1 MNRVV
6 ISMFSLAKELFA
18 LLTPAQRRGYLS
30 LQIMMVLMAFM
41 ELLGIAS
48 IGPFMALVADV
59 QLLETNSTLNKVY
72 LASGVSTHT
81 DFLFITGFVV
91 LLTLGFASILSIF
104 TTWRLSL
111 FAFSVGTEF
120 SDRLYRYYLQKEWL
134 FHASGSSAQL
144 TKQISTEAFRVTSS
158 IVLPFIEMNARIV
171 LALFISVSIFI
182 YNPIIAS
189 IGIILFVSG
198 YILIYKVIRNR
209 ITLYG
214 DNIST
219 TSTDRFRLMNEGFGG
234 IKDLLLYNRSSE
246 FVHQFEKS
254 GRVFARAQGVNIALG
269 SAPRYLM
276 ELLAFGSMISLVLVL
291 LVTRDGNL
299 SQVLPI
305 LGIYALAGFKLLP
318 ALQQI
323 YYSITTIRGNTAAF
337 DSIKEDLRTSL
348 LVDDEQGALAI
359 KNKKVIDLT
368 KAKNIRLNNVS
379 FIYPNKKNPALIDI
393 NIDIPINSTV
403 GFVGES
409 GSGKSTAIDLILGLI
424 FPNKGQ
430 LMLDDLVIDSENIKG
445 WQKNI
450 GFVPQSIFLSEGS
463 ITENVAFGV
472 CSKDTDLGKVKQAV
486 KLAHLEPL
494 VNSLPEGL
502 ETKVGERGVQLSGG
516 QRQRIGI
523 ARALYNQADILV
535 FDEATSALDGITEK
549 VIMDSIQEL
558 SGQKTILMIAHRL
571 KTVKNCD
578 VIYLMEQGRVV
589 EQGTYQQLIDNN
601 PIFKKMAK
609 FS

>member
-1 MNRVV
+1 M
-6 ISMFSLAKELFA
+6 ISLAKELFA
-18 LLTPAQRRGYLS
+18 LLTPDQRRSYLS
-30 LQIMMVLMAFM
+30 LQVMMMLMAFM
-41 ELLGIAS
+41 EMLGIAS
-48 IGPFMALVADV
+48 IGPFMALVADM
-59 QLLETNSTLNKVY
+59 QLLETNAVLNKLY

-120 SDRLYRYYLQKEWL
+120 SDRLYRYYLQKDWL

-144 TKQISTEAFRVTSS
+144 TKQISTEAYRVTNS
-158 IVLPFIEMNARIV
+158 IILPFIEMNARIV

-182 YNPIIAS
+182 YNPMIAS
-189 IGIILFVSG
+189 IGIILFTSG

-209 ITLYG
+209 IALYG
-214 DNIST
+214 ENIST

-246 FVHQFEKS
+246 FVHQFEQS
-254 GRVFARAQGVNIALG
+254 GKVFARAQGVNTAL
-269 SAPRYLM
+269 SYAPRYLM
-276 ELLAFGSMISLVLVL
+276 ELLAFGSMISLILVL
-291 LVTRDGNL
+291 LITRDGNL
-299 SQVLPI
+299 SQVLPV

-318 ALQQI
+318 ALQQT

-337 DSIKEDLRTSL
+337 DSIKEDLLASL
-348 LVDDEQGALAI
+348 LVDNEQGANSAI
-359 KNKKVIDLT
+359 KNQRVIDL
-368 KAKNIRLNNVS
+368 ANFRNIRLNNVS
-379 FIYPNKKNPALIDI
+379 FTYPDKKMPALIDI

-409 GSGKSTAIDLILGLI
+409 GSGKSTTIDLILGLI
-424 FPNKGQ
+424 SPSAGQ
-430 LMLDDLVIDSENIKG
+430 LMLDDLVIEGENLQV

-463 ITENVAFGV
+463 ITENVAFGL
-472 CSKDTDLGKVKQAV
+472 CSEDTDLEKVKQAI

-494 VNSLPEGL
+494 VNSLPKGL
-502 ETKVGERGVQLSGG
+502 DTKVGERGVQLSGG

-523 ARALYNQADILV
+523 ARALYNQADVLV

-558 SGQKTILMIAHRL
+558 SGQKTIVMIAHRL

-578 VIYLMEQGRVV
+578 VIYLMEQGRVI

-601 PIFKKMAK
+601 SMFKKMAR